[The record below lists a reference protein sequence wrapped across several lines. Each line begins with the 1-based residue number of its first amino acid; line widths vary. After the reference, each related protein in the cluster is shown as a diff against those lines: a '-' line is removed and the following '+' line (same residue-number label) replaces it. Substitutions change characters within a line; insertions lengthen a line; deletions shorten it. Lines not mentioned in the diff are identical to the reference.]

1 MSRQSKFSAL
11 LQADKTPSSPD
22 GIPVDESSTTPASE
36 PEISTPA
43 KVTKPRRRPS
53 PRPAPE
59 VTQPD
64 PETAITG
71 KRAQGKRARGQV
83 NLGILLSAGLRD
95 DLRVAVSLD
104 PERRDLSEL
113 CADLISDYLDTL
125 SDGYQ
130 NIRPSRRSNIQTP
143 KRTKKAM

>member
-1 MSRQSKFSAL
+1 MSRQGKFSAL
-11 LQADKTPSSPD
+11 LKTPSPSAD
-22 GIPVDESSTTPASE
+22 LPVDESSTTPASE

-53 PRPAPE
+53 PRPAPA
-59 VTQPD
+59 QPD
-64 PETAITG
+64 PETAG
-71 KRAQGKRARGQV
+71 KGKRARGQV
-83 NLGILLSAGLRD
+83 NLGVLLPAGLRD

-104 PERRDLSEL
+104 PKRRDLSEL

-130 NIRPSRRSNIQTP
+130 NIRPSRQSNVQSS
-143 KRTKKAM
+143 KRIKKAK

>member
-59 VTQPD
+59 VAQPD
-64 PETAITG
+64 PETAG
-71 KRAQGKRARGQV
+71 KGKRARGQV
-83 NLGILLSAGLRD
+83 NLGILLPAGLRD

-104 PERRDLSEL
+104 PKRRDLSEL

-130 NIRPSRRSNIQTP
+130 NIRPSRQSNVQGS
-143 KRTKKAM
+143 KRIKKAR